1 MTRQRNKEKERE
13 KKNQRKGQK
22 GKNYEQVGLQKA
34 PHYKTRSK
42 TILKM
47 PKAEIP
53 NRNFSLRSNPL
64 VSLLE
69 LLKGSLLPSE
79 RQ

>member
-1 MTRQRNKEKERE
+1 
-13 KKNQRKGQK
+13 
-22 GKNYEQVGLQKA
+22 
-34 PHYKTRSK
+34 
-42 TILKM
+42 M

-53 NRNFSLRSNPL
+53 NRNFSLRSNP
-64 VSLLE
+64 VVPLLE